1 MTAEQPDVTFLIPV
15 YGAEKTLARALDSVF
30 AQTLGNIE
38 CVAVNDASPDRSGAI
53 LEDYAA
59 REPRLRIITLE
70 RNSGTLSARKRGAEA
85 ARGRY
90 ILSLDPD
97 DTFAPDGAER
107 LLKHAD
113 EKQADIVHF
122 DTLEYLE
129 DPDGS
134 LKQVWNWCPA
144 KPGFLSG
151 KHAAVKDLLT
161 DHGHYWNLCLKLIR
175 REIFQAALKDIEDFH
190 CVMCEDL
197 YMDLAVEL
205 RAANILKVNEAPY
218 RYHLGCGI
226 SADRRRSAAAFRR
239 LIPGLRAL
247 ELCAAMLPEQFR
259 GAMRE
264 IQVKQCRILLTRAE
278 KELDAADRTAIL
290 EELRTCGWCFEAL
303 AEAEAMPLLAG
314 ANEEDFLPG
323 HPVLRGIIDAVL
335 PKGTRRRVRVKTWV
349 KRLLKKV

>member
-1 MTAEQPDVTFLIPV
+1 MTLYILMNQRYDAPEAVAKLRMTLLRSIRNDGSGWGVTHANAWAVLGLAE
-15 YGAEKTLARALDSVF
+15 
-30 AQTLGNIE
+30 
-38 CVAVNDASPDRSGAI
+38 
-53 LEDYAA
+53 
-59 REPRLRIITLE
+59 LE
-70 RNSGTLSARKRGAEA
+70 RNSGTLSARKRGAET

-129 DPDGS
+129 NPDGS

-218 RYHLGCGI
+218 RYYLGCGI

-264 IQVKQCRILLTRAE
+264 IQIKQCRILLTRAE

-290 EELRTCGWCFEAL
+290 EELHRCGWCSEAL
-303 AEAEAMPLLAG
+303 AEAEAMPRLAG
-314 ANEEDFLPG
+314 VNEEDFLPG

-349 KRLLKKV
+349 KRLLKKA